1 LAIGAFGKQ
10 AERFS
15 YQQLLQ
21 GRYVVV
27 CAKATRRRAREN
39 YRWRDLPP
47 CHILRS
53 RLFVLQAIFV
63 DEALARRKLTR
74 RIALRAPFLSAV
86 RILVTSDMIF
96 IVPRRIAQEL
106 VQYRPLVIR
115 PLSLASPSIET
126 AMIWPRR
133 LANQPAHRWLRD
145 IVCLAANGLRSV
157 KRLFARGQYVSSP
170 RRSLGSPRQVDAPSA
185 SCRAGQEQ
193 YEFTYGLHV
202 ATDAIATVSEGHLIG
217 LSTQCSQACI
227 SASSPEMRMAGL
239 TPADPHRYCSTVPR
253 PAILGHSYQAGTA
266 ARCSACQ
273 DCKA

>member
-1 LAIGAFGKQ
+1 
-10 AERFS
+10 
-15 YQQLLQ
+15 
-21 GRYVVV
+21 
-27 CAKATRRRAREN
+27 
-39 YRWRDLPP
+39 
-47 CHILRS
+47 LRS

-86 RILVTSDMIF
+86 RILVMSDMISIF
-96 IVPRRIAQEL
+96 PRRIAQEL

-170 RRSLGSPRQVDAPSA
+170 RRSMGSLRQVDAPSA

-227 SASSPEMRMAGL
+227 SASSPEMRTAGL

-253 PAILGHSYQAGTA
+253 PAILGHPYQAGTA
-266 ARCSACQ
+266 ARCSGLSGSQGVRISQTSYLGVATRTMRDGLTRQ
-273 DCKA
+273 GQ